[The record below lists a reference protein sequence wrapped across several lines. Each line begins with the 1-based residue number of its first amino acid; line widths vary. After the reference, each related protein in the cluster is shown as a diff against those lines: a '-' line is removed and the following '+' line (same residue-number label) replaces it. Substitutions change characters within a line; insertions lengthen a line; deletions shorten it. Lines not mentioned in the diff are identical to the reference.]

1 VDAPASP
8 HSHLMRPA
16 IELFDH
22 TVRGVR
28 GIRWLKLPLEKDRA
42 ADIDIGAEDQY
53 VSAKLLE

>member
-1 VDAPASP
+1 
-8 HSHLMRPA
+8 MRPA